1 MYDSCGVDFAMHAWL
16 SCHNVVALGVIRF
29 FFFFLGRRLANR
41 VPGSINSSGPS
52 LTPVA
57 RYSAS

>member
-29 FFFFLGRRLANR
+29 FFFFLAGVWLTEYQVVLIVV
-41 VPGSINSSGPS
+41 VP
-52 LTPVA
+52 L
-57 RYSAS
+57 